1 MKAKR
6 KEVTT
11 VSASHDDIE
20 GRAYQ
25 LWQDRGCPQGSPEV
39 DWEQAEQELSG
50 SRSPD
55 GEAGGMA
62 SGVRSSAV
70 SQSDQASTPY

>member
-1 MKAKR
+1 M
-6 KEVTT
+6 
-11 VSASHDDIE
+11 SGSHEDIE

-50 SRSPD
+50 SQSAD

-62 SGVRSSAV
+62 SGVRSNTV
-70 SQSDQASTPY
+70 PQPDQASTLTDRAFGRKP

>member
-1 MKAKR
+1 
-6 KEVTT
+6 

-50 SRSPD
+50 SRPAD

-62 SGVRSSAV
+62 SGVRSSVAV
-70 SQSDQASTPY
+70 SHPDQASTLTDHAFGRTP